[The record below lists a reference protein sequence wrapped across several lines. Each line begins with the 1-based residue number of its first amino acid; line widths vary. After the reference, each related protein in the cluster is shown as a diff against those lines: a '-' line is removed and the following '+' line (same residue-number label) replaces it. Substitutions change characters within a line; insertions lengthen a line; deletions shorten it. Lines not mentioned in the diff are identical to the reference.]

1 MTDEKEIPMPK
12 PEESEEPAVEET
24 KEEPVQLTLG
34 DIQTCKTIIE
44 VASAQGAFKAE
55 ELHVVGLTYDRIVKW
70 LLQNQ
75 PAKAKE
81 TSEAEG
87 ETKDD

>member
-1 MTDEKEIPMPK
+1 MTDDKEIQMPK
-12 PEESEEPAVEET
+12 PEEPAVEAP
-24 KEEPVQLTLG
+24 KEEEIQLTLG

-44 VASAQGAFKAE
+44 VASAKGAFKAE

-70 LLQNQ
+70 LLANQ
-75 PAKAKE
+75 PAKAEE

>member
-1 MTDEKEIPMPK
+1 MTDDKEIQMPK
-12 PEESEEPAVEET
+12 PEEPAVEAP
-24 KEEPVQLTLG
+24 KEEEIQLTLG

-44 VASAQGAFKAE
+44 VASAKGAFKAE

-70 LLQNQ
+70 LLANQ
-75 PAKAKE
+75 PAKAEE
-81 TSEAEG
+81 TSEAKG

>member
-1 MTDEKEIPMPK
+1 MPK
-12 PEESEEPAVEET
+12 PEEPAVEAP
-24 KEEPVQLTLG
+24 KEEEIQLTLG

-44 VASAQGAFKAE
+44 VASAKGAFKAE

-70 LLQNQ
+70 LLANQ
-75 PAKAKE
+75 PAKAEE

>member
-1 MTDEKEIPMPK
+1 MTDDKEIQMPK
-12 PEESEEPAVEET
+12 PEEPAVEAP
-24 KEEPVQLTLG
+24 KEEEIQLTLG

-44 VASAQGAFKAE
+44 VASAKGAFKAE

-70 LLQNQ
+70 LLANQ
-75 PAKAKE
+75 PAKAEE

-87 ETKDD
+87 ETKND

>member
-1 MTDEKEIPMPK
+1 MTDDKEIQMPK
-12 PEESEEPAVEET
+12 PEEP
-24 KEEPVQLTLG
+24 
-34 DIQTCKTIIE
+34 
-44 VASAQGAFKAE
+44 AE

-70 LLQNQ
+70 LLANQ
-75 PAKAKE
+75 PAKAEE

>member
-1 MTDEKEIPMPK
+1 MTDEKEIQMPK
-12 PEESEEPAVEET
+12 PEEPAVEAP
-24 KEEPVQLTLG
+24 KEEEIQLTLG

-44 VASAQGAFKAE
+44 VASAKGAFKAE

-70 LLQNQ
+70 LLANQ
-75 PAKAKE
+75 PAKAEE